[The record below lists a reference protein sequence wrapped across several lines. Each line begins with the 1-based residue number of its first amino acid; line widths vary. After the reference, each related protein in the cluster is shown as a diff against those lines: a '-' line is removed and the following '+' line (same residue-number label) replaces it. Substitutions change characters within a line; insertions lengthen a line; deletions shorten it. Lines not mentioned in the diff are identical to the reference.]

1 MNILIKILNKI
12 CKSTVETLE
21 KSQSYFDEIFD
32 GTKDTNFSKY
42 YSFMFIM
49 RKALII
55 MFMLFLPSLNIIIK
69 VGFFVLIQSLYYL
82 YLVSV
87 RPLEILKDN
96 LIGVINET
104 LILLLANM
112 LFKYNKKPDWTST
125 SETVFFM
132 SISFTNLI
140 VWIIWISKYEF
151 CYNHSFSWL
160 DNNTNKIM
168 NKTKKQ
174 SWIKIKAFK
183 QLCNYSFDLLH
194 TKTLIVIFFSK

>member
-1 MNILIKILNKI
+1 
-12 CKSTVETLE
+12 
-21 KSQSYFDEIFD
+21 
-32 GTKDTNFSKY
+32 
-42 YSFMFIM
+42 MFIM
-49 RKALII
+49 RKTLII
-55 MFMLFLPSLNIIIK
+55 MFMLFLPNLNIIIK

-87 RPLEILKDN
+87 RPLENLKDN

-168 NKTKKQ
+168 NKIEKQ

-183 QLCNYSFDLLH
+183 QLRNNSFILLTNK
-194 TKTLIVIFFSK
+194 TK